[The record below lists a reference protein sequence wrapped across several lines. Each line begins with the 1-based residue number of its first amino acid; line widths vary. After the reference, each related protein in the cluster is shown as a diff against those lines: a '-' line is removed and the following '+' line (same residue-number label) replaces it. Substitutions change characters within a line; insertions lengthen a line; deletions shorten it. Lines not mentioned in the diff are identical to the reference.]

1 MAAQYAY
8 LEATAQV
15 KVGAG
20 KLKSIFVSSGTTPTV
35 AVYNSATASTTGTTM
50 VAQFTGA
57 TPGLYQFTGDDGGV
71 WFDEGLYVVVG
82 GTSPKVTVV
91 YE

>member
-8 LEATAQV
+8 LEATSQI

-20 KLKSIFVSSGTTPTV
+20 KLKSIFVSSGTLPTV
-35 AVYNSATASTTGTTM
+35 AVYNTATASTSGTTI
-50 VAQFTGA
+50 VAQFSA
-57 TPGLYQFTGDDGGV
+57 AAPGLYQFTGDDGGI

>member
-8 LEATAQV
+8 LEATAQI

-20 KLKSIFVSSGTTPTV
+20 KLKSIFVSSGTAPTI
-35 AVYNSATASTTGTTM
+35 AVYNTATASTSGATM
-50 VAQFTGA
+50 VATFTGA
-57 TPGLYQFTGDDGGV
+57 TPGIYQFTGDEGGV

-82 GTSPKVTVV
+82 GTNPKVTVT

>member
-8 LEATAQV
+8 LEATSQI

-20 KLKSIFVSSGTTPTV
+20 KLKSIFVSSGTNPTV
-35 AVYNSATASTTGTTM
+35 AVYNTATASTSGTT
-50 VAQFTGA
+50 VIAQFTA
-57 TPGLYQFTGDDGGV
+57 AAPGLYAFTGDDGGV
-71 WFDEGLYVVVG
+71 WLDEGLYVVVG